1 MSLENQPKPNQTALE
16 TRLRLMARVGACT
29 SPSFS
34 PDGQQIAFVS
44 NMSGVP
50 QLWLMPTSG
59 GWPQMIT
66 SLEDPVTAVAW
77 SPAGDKLA
85 LLVAPGGGMNQQ
97 LYLIKPDGS
106 DLQLVTLGGKDNNT
120 LGPWSHDGQRLAF
133 SSNRDNPQ
141 AMDGYILDLS
151 GSEPTTRR
159 VVLNPG
165 VGYLTDLSR
174 DGRLAL
180 VNRVEYRSDSNCLL
194 VELGDAT
201 SPGQETLLTPHNPPG
216 SFGGGKFSPD
226 GKSIYLYTNGDREF
240 IGLGRIKLDEAGQ
253 PGPIEIIAER
263 DNAELDMFKIS
274 EDGRLAVLVWNRAGL
289 NELAFLD
296 LATLEV
302 IAGPPLPAPVV
313 AELALSYDAN
323 QVVMTLTGA
332 DRPPDI
338 WLLDLATNA
347 FQQLTFSPHPGINL
361 DELMVPELVEF
372 KAHDGLPLSG
382 WLYRAA
388 QEPGP
393 LVLSFHGG
401 PEGQERPNFNPN
413 FQALLQS
420 GISVL
425 APNVRGSSGFGKTF
439 VNLDNGP
446 LRFDAIRDIKA
457 CIDYAVNA
465 KIAQPGRI
473 GITGGSYGGYMTM
486 AGLVEYPDLIAAGAC
501 LYGIVN
507 FETFFAQTEPWMA
520 AISKVEYGDPDTQAD
535 LLRQLSPIHRLDRLT
550 SPTLVIHGANDTN
563 CPVVEA
569 EQIVEDLK
577 KRGVPVEYILFPDEG
592 HGWRK
597 IPNRIRSTLA
607 IVEWFEKYLK
617 K

>member
-1 MSLENQPKPNQTALE
+1 MSSETLSNSNRPDLES
-16 TRLRLMARVGACT
+16 RLKMMARVGSCS

-44 NMSGVP
+44 NMSVLP
-50 QLWLMPTSG
+50 QVWIIPAVG

-66 SLEDPVTAVAW
+66 ALEDPVSSVAW

-97 LYLIKPDGS
+97 IYLVKPDGTG
-106 DLQLVTLGGKDNNT
+106 LQLVTNGGKDNNS

-133 SSNRDNPQ
+133 SSNRDDPQ
-141 AMDGYILDLS
+141 AMDGYLLDLS
-151 GSEPTTRR
+151 GETPSSRR
-159 VVLNPG
+159 VVANPG
-165 VGYLTDLSR
+165 IGSITDLSR
-174 DGRLAL
+174 DGRHAL
-180 VNRVEYRSDSNCLL
+180 LDRVEYRGDSNAFLL
-194 VELGDAT
+194 ELGDENTA
-201 SPGQETLLTPHNPPG
+201 SGETLLSPHDPPG

-226 GKSIYLYTNGDREF
+226 GNTVYLHTNGEREF
-240 IGLGRIKLDEAGQ
+240 MGFGRIQLDEAGK
-253 PGPIEIIAER
+253 PGPLEIIAAR
-263 DNAELDMFKIS
+263 DNAELDAFRLS
-274 EDGRLAVLVWNRAGL
+274 ENGRLAVLVWNRAGL

-296 LATLEV
+296 LETLEV
-302 IAGPPLPAPVV
+302 TAGPPLPAPVV
-313 AELALSYDAN
+313 ADLRLSRDAT
-323 QVVMTLTGA
+323 QLVMTLTGA
-332 DRPPDI
+332 DRT
-338 WLLDLATNA
+338 LDLWRLELATGV
-347 FQQLTFSPHPGINL
+347 FQQLTFSPHPGVNFH
-361 DELMVPELVEF
+361 ELLVPELVEF
-372 KAHDGLPLSG
+372 KAHDSLPLTG
-382 WLYRAA
+382 WLYRAIR
-388 QEPGP
+388 EPGP

-401 PEGQERPNFNPN
+401 PEGQERPVFNSTY
-413 FQALLQS
+413 QALMLR
-420 GISVL
+420 GISVF

-457 CIDYAVNA
+457 CIDYVVEA
-465 KIAQPGRI
+465 KIAAPGRI

-520 AISKVEYGDPDTQAD
+520 AISKVEYGDPDTQLD
-535 LLRQLSPIHRLDRLT
+535 LLRQLSPIHKLDRLT

-569 EQIVEDLK
+569 EQIVADL
-577 KRGVPVEYILFPDEG
+577 RARNVPVEYILFPDEG

-617 K
+617 

>member
-1 MSLENQPKPNQTALE
+1 MSLENQPASSQADLE
-16 TRLRLMARVGACT
+16 TRLKLMARVGSCT

-34 PDGQQIAFVS
+34 PDGQQIAFIS
-44 NMSGVP
+44 NMSGIP
-50 QLWLMPTSG
+50 QAWIMPASG

-66 SLEDPVTAVAW
+66 SLEDPVSAVSW

-97 LYLIKPDGS
+97 LYLVNPDGS

-120 LGPWSHDGQRLAF
+120 IGPWSHDGQRLGF

-151 GSEPTTRR
+151 GNNPASYR

-174 DGRLAL
+174 DGRRAL
-180 VNRVEYRSDSNCLL
+180 VSRVAYRSDSNCLL
-194 VELGDAT
+194 VELGDAAT
-201 SPGQETLLTPHNPPG
+201 PGPETLLTPHDPPG
-216 SFGGGKFSPD
+216 SFGSGKFSPD
-226 GKSIYLYTNGDREF
+226 GKHIYLATNGDREF
-240 IGLGRIKLDEAGQ
+240 IGLGRIKLDETGQ
-253 PGPIEIIAER
+253 PGPVEIIAER

-302 IAGPPLPAPVV
+302 IAGPALPAPVV
-313 AELALSYDAN
+313 GEIALSNDAN
-323 QVVMTLTGA
+323 QVVLTLTGA
-332 DRPPDI
+332 DRPLDI
-338 WLLDLATNA
+338 WLLDLVTNT
-347 FQQLTFSPHPGINL
+347 FQQLTFSPHPGINF
-361 DELMVPELVEF
+361 DELLVPQLVEF
-372 KAHDGLPLSG
+372 PAHDGLTLTG

-393 LVLSFHGG
+393 LVMSFHGG
-401 PEGQERPNFNPN
+401 PEGQERPNFNSN
-413 FQALLQS
+413 YQALLKR

-457 CIDYAVNA
+457 CIDYVVNA
-465 KIAQPGRI
+465 GIALPGQI

-501 LYGIVN
+501 HYGIVN

-520 AISKVEYGDPDTQAD
+520 AISKVEYGDPDTQLD
-535 LLRQLSPIHRLDRLT
+535 LLRELSPIHRLDRLT

-569 EQIVEDLK
+569 EQIVADLE

>member
-1 MSLENQPKPNQTALE
+1 MSLETQSKPNQPDLE
-16 TRLRLMARVGACT
+16 TRLKMMARVGACT
-29 SPSFS
+29 SPTFS

-44 NMSGVP
+44 NMSGIP
-50 QLWLMPTSG
+50 QAWIMPAAG

-66 SLEDPVTAVAW
+66 SLEDPVTSVSW

-97 LYLIKPDGS
+97 IYLINPDGS
-106 DLQLVTLGGKDNNT
+106 DLQLVTNGGKDNNT
-120 LGPWSHDGQRLAF
+120 LGPWSHDGKKLAF

-151 GSEPTTRR
+151 GDTPTSRR
-159 VVLNPG
+159 VVCNPG
-165 VGYLTDLSR
+165 TGQITDLSR
-174 DGRLAL
+174 DGRRAL
-180 VNRVEYRSDSNCLL
+180 LDRVEYRSDSNSILL
-194 VELGDAT
+194 EPGGETEA
-201 SPGQETLLTPHNPPG
+201 SPETLLTPHDPPG
-216 SFGGGKFSPD
+216 RFGGGKFSPN
-226 GKSIYLYTNGDREF
+226 GKCIYLSTNGEREF
-240 IGLGRIKLDEAGQ
+240 LSFGRIKLDETGK
-253 PGPIEIIAER
+253 PGPIEIIADRE
-263 DNAELDMFKIS
+263 NAELDMFEIS

-302 IAGPPLPAPVV
+302 ISGPPLPASVV
-313 AELALSYDAN
+313 AGEIHLSSDAN

-332 DRPPDI
+332 DRTLDI
-338 WLLDLATNA
+338 WLLDLTANA
-347 FQQLTFSPHPGINL
+347 FQQLTFSPHPGVNFN
-361 DELMVPELVEF
+361 ELIIPELVEF
-372 KAHDGLPLSG
+372 KAHDGLPLTG

-388 QEPGP
+388 NEPGP
-393 LVLSFHGG
+393 LVMSFHGG
-401 PEGQERPNFNPN
+401 PEGQERPIFSPN
-413 FQALLQS
+413 FQALMLR

-457 CIDYAVNA
+457 CIDYVVAA
-465 KIAQPGRI
+465 KVAKPGQI
-473 GITGGSYGGYMTM
+473 GIMGGSYGGYMTM

-520 AISKVEYGDPDTQAD
+520 AISKVEYGDPVTQLD

-569 EQIVEDLK
+569 EQIVENLK
-577 KRGVPVEYILFPDEG
+577 KRGVPVEFILFPDEG

-597 IPNRIRSTLA
+597 MPNRVRATLA
-607 IVEWFEKYLK
+607 IVDWFEKYLK
-617 K
+617 

>member
-1 MSLENQPKPNQTALE
+1 MSLETHPKSNQPDLE
-16 TRLRLMARVGACT
+16 SRLKMMARVGACN

-34 PDGQQIAFVS
+34 PDGQHIAFVS

-50 QLWLMPTSG
+50 QAWIMPAAG

-66 SLEDPVTAVAW
+66 SLEDPVTSLAW

-97 LYLIKPDGS
+97 IYLIKPDGS
-106 DLQLVTLGGKDNNT
+106 DLQLVTNGGKDNNS
-120 LGPWSHDGQRLAF
+120 LGPWSHDGQKLAF

-151 GSEPTTRR
+151 GDTPGSSR
-159 VVLNPG
+159 VAYNPG
-165 VGYLTDLSR
+165 IGHITDLSR
-174 DGRLAL
+174 DGRRAL
-180 VNRVEYRSDSNCLL
+180 LDRVEYRSDSNSFLL
-194 VELGDAT
+194 ELGSDNEAA
-201 SPGQETLLTPHNPPG
+201 GETLLTPHEPPG
-216 SFGGGKFSPD
+216 SFGASKFSPD
-226 GKSIYLYTNGDREF
+226 GKSIYLYTNGEREF
-240 IGLGRIKLDEAGQ
+240 LGLGRIKLDKTGK
-253 PGPIEIIAER
+253 PGPVEIIAER

-302 IAGPPLPAPVV
+302 ISGPPLPAPVV
-313 AELALSYDAN
+313 VDMRLSSDAN

-332 DRPPDI
+332 DRTPDI
-338 WLLDLATNA
+338 WLLDLVTNA
-347 FQQLTFSPHPGINL
+347 FQQLTFSPHPGVNFN
-361 DELMVPELVEF
+361 ELIIPKLVEF
-372 KAHDGLPLSG
+372 KAHDGLPLTG

-388 QEPGP
+388 NEPGP
-393 LVLSFHGG
+393 LVMSFHGG
-401 PEGQERPNFNPN
+401 PEGQERPVFNPN
-413 FQALLQS
+413 FQALMLR

-457 CIDYAVNA
+457 CIDYVVEA
-465 KIAQPGRI
+465 KIANPGQI
-473 GITGGSYGGYMTM
+473 GIMGGSYGGYMTM

-520 AISKVEYGDPDTQAD
+520 AISKVEYGDPDTQLE

-569 EQIVEDLK
+569 DQIVEDLK
-577 KRGVPVEYILFPDEG
+577 KREVPVEYILFPDEG
-592 HGWRK
+592 HGWKK